1 MSAATRMD
9 LDMMIK
15 AKRIAGVLI
24 LIDLITFGAG
34 AIYSVLIALN

>member
-1 MSAATRMD
+1 MSAAIHMG
-9 LDMMIK
+9 LVMMTK

-24 LIDLITFGAG
+24 LIDLITFGSG